1 MSGRK
6 RERERGTER
15 DREKECKDGMGCG
28 GVGEEVM
35 TTLYKAMTPGQLVMA
50 AAEIPC
56 GAFFL
61 EVCAKTGDDIDSM
74 LSITLYRTKY

>member
-1 MSGRK
+1 
-6 RERERGTER
+6 
-15 DREKECKDGMGCG
+15 
-28 GVGEEVM
+28 
-35 TTLYKAMTPGQLVMA
+35 MTPGQLVMA